1 MKTLSDFT
9 PRKKPKKNGFCTF
22 EEYCDINGINDT
34 NISERDINFYYTFR
48 YFYTPDCV
56 GYNYKEHLYE
66 TLTSHSKKSL
76 VNRLIDLLREFILDF
91 NIDSAKN
98 LDKGIFAFLI
108 SKDCPI
114 FGEDNKD
121 FLSSFELSDCELSD
135 KIYGILEFYKYYI
148 TFIEEYKSENE
159 DGYILKGYILEIE
172 SYFTEDARAT
182 IKENGNILYHITE
195 SRNVSDI
202 LKKGL
207 IPKTGKRIYQ
217 GGYRY
222 FPERVYLIGHNSD
235 IVANIESVIDDKE
248 FEKRG
253 IQYTILKINLGK
265 HNISLWY
272 DDASD
277 GKYNVYTLEAIP
289 PSLISITTLGEIQ
302 KSIRNER
309 Q

>member
-1 MKTLSDFT
+1 MKKLSDFAL
-9 PRKKPKKNGFCTF
+9 RKKPKKNGFCTF

-48 YFYTPDCV
+48 YFYVPDCV

-66 TLTSHSKKSL
+66 TLTSHSKESL
-76 VNRLIDLLREFILDF
+76 VKRLISLLNEFILEFD
-91 NIDSAKN
+91 IDGAKN
-98 LDKGIFAFLI
+98 IDKGIFAFLI

-114 FGEDNKD
+114 FGEDDKE

-135 KIYGILEFYKYYI
+135 KIYDILEFYKYYI
-148 TFIEEYKSENE
+148 TFIEENE
-159 DGYILKGYILEIE
+159 KGYILAIE

-195 SRNVSDI
+195 SRNVPDI
-202 LKKGL
+202 LRKGL
-207 IPKTGKRIYQ
+207 IPKTGKRKYQ

-222 FPERVYLIGHNSD
+222 FPERLYLIGHNSD
-235 IVANIESVIDDKE
+235 VVTNIDSVIRDKE
-248 FEKRG
+248 FEKNR
-253 IQYTILKINLGK
+253 IQYTILKIDLGK

-289 PSLISITTLGEIQ
+289 PSLISITTLDEIQ